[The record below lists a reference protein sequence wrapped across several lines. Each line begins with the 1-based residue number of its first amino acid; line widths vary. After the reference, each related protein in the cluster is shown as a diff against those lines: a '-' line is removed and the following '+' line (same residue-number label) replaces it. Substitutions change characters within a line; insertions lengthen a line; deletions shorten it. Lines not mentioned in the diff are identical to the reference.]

1 MWKKSFFVFLFSL
14 LTLKAELDCETMKKT
29 NEFNSP
35 SLYSKTNIV
44 MKGQNVSLSCSHQ
57 NKELQITYYLFRDMK
72 HMGTQDSKG
81 KPVIFN
87 LSISEAHD
95 SGPYKCKAEVS
106 NCSKYS
112 HEVNFTIVDPVT
124 TPVLN
129 IVVQNQTNLY
139 VTLRCI
145 SFNGTLPINYTF
157 FKKGI
162 ALSPVISKHVREPA
176 EFNLTKSNTREGE
189 EYRCEAKNSLP
200 DYARNSHPATMPST
214 SGDSCPLCLQL
225 LLPLLMLIV
234 ILLLAFGIR
243 QKYKA
248 RKAMRNKAPRDYGNT
263 PIEVGIYEN
272 VHENQAG
279 KESVRGLE
287 PRQCV
292 STAQDET
299 EHSHEIHYATPMFL
313 EVTPEAHNDDK
324 TGYVYAELN
333 L

>member
-214 SGDSCPLCLQL
+214 
-225 LLPLLMLIV
+225 
-234 ILLLAFGIR
+234 
-243 QKYKA
+243 